1 MSTISVPLTSPL
13 EEKLNNL
20 ISSGYASNKA
30 EAMRKALIRASEEEV
45 IEAVLQAEREVPL
58 RGDLRD
64 LMKKFK

>member
-1 MSTISVPLTSPL
+1 MSTISVPLTSGL

-20 ISSGYASNKA
+20 ICSGYASNRA
-30 EAMRKALIRASEEEV
+30 EVMRKALIRASEEEA
-45 IEAVLQAEREVPL
+45 IEAVLQAEREIPL